1 MSAVAANPSLLHNLK
16 ALCDEGHLSAQELAR
31 EKAKLFTTPVAPAV
45 GQPTAIESML
55 TGVLATVAETQADM
69 ARAWVAHK
77 EQCART
83 MDRGTCS
90 TKVSTERYPTTPSG
104 NDTEAFSHAS
114 KRPRPSAQERP
125 PDQPSLF
132 EMGVT
137 PLPKKAKKHRRLA
150 VVGHLKCPYCSFV
163 TTKPGPL
170 ALHQKYNHSS
180 KTSTN
185 LQSVASMFIRVM
197 SPEERAKTTDRCD
210 VHVDVDA
217 PALTLMWPTGNE
229 IVHAMWTS
237 HSSSAISSR
246 QQWRSEDDHPGSIK
260 MGASAIKVS
269 QIEGVDLMHSR
280 SRSSRTTRGTAS
292 NCPTIDIM
300 WPRSSPTCTTS
311 PRTK

>member
-16 ALCDEGHLSAQELAR
+16 ALYDEGHLSAEELAR
-31 EKAKLFTTPVAPAV
+31 EKAKLFTTPMAPAV

-114 KRPRPSAQERP
+114 KRPRPSAPERP

-137 PLPKKAKKHRRLA
+137 PLPMKAKKHRRLA

-180 KTSTN
+180 ETSTN
-185 LQSVASMFIRVM
+185 SIVVSIVVLIA
-197 SPEERAKTTDRCD
+197 
-210 VHVDVDA
+210 
-217 PALTLMWPTGNE
+217 ALIALP
-229 IVHAMWTS
+229 
-237 HSSSAISSR
+237 
-246 QQWRSEDDHPGSIK
+246 
-260 MGASAIKVS
+260 
-269 QIEGVDLMHSR
+269 
-280 SRSSRTTRGTAS
+280 
-292 NCPTIDIM
+292 
-300 WPRSSPTCTTS
+300 
-311 PRTK
+311 